1 MASSI
6 TYGYLFDIP
15 FVSSR
20 RRLFYCF
27 PCLFMA
33 LGDSILTF
41 VSKYTIITLL
51 ALNHGLQVKFGN
63 KKDLFDTNTKKE
75 MCTFVQSHCLNCFQK
90 TMQFKLCKTTTVM
103 DILGGS
109 CVWAKD
115 CFFGGNS

>member
-1 MASSI
+1 MASSL

-33 LGDSILTF
+33 LGDSLLTF

-51 ALNHGLQVKFGN
+51 ALNHGLQVKFDN
-63 KKDLFDTNTKKE
+63 LFDTKHSE
-75 MCTFVQSHCLNCFQK
+75 MYTFVYNHYLNC
-90 TMQFKLCKTTTVM
+90 
-103 DILGGS
+103 GS
-109 CVWAKD
+109 NC
-115 CFFGGNS
+115 